1 MSKKKRG
8 NKVRQNKNRPPNPD
22 LIGVGGSAVYQ
33 LYQIIMPRPRIPRCV
48 RFKPNVCYFKPQG
61 IPLRILE
68 EVVLL
73 PDELEALKLYEV
85 DGLEQTE
92 AAKKMKISQ
101 PTFARLLG
109 SANKK
114 IAQAI
119 IKGKAIKIEEK

>member
-1 MSKKKRG
+1 
-8 NKVRQNKNRPPNPD
+8 
-22 LIGVGGSAVYQ
+22 
-33 LYQIIMPRPRIPRCV
+33 MPRPRIPRCL
-48 RFKPNVCYFKPQG
+48 RFKPNVYYFKPQG
-61 IPLRILE
+61 IPLRMLE

-85 DGLEQTE
+85 DGLEQIKASE
-92 AAKKMKISQ
+92 KMKISQ

-119 IKGKAIKIEEK
+119 IQGKAIKIEEK